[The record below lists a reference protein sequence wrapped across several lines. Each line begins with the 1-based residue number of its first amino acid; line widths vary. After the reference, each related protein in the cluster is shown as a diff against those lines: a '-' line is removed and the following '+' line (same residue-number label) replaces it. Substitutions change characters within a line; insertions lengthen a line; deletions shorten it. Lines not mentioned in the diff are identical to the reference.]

1 MMTLTLHIPALIVVN
16 LLMCSYIMPVL
27 ARWKKNWCIPVA
39 LGSVS
44 LSFIFAIFLAVKVSL
59 EGSFSYQLGGWAAPW
74 GIEFVVDHFS
84 VFMLLTLTG
93 VGLLILIYA
102 TQDLLHEIKTDVMG
116 WYYTL
121 YLLLMA
127 SMVGL
132 ALTNDLF
139 NLFVFVEICAI
150 SSCAIISIKENRECI
165 EASLKYLILSAV
177 GSGAMLLGIA
187 MIYMVTGHLNFTFVS
202 AALPEATALYPR
214 NIMAAMALFTAGI
227 GVKAALFPL
236 HVWLPDAHSSAP
248 SPSSA
253 ILSGL
258 VIKIYA
264 VVFIKLFLKIFPW
277 EVYEAIPL
285 MTIVLVMASVG
296 IIVGSMFAIVQEDIK
311 KMLAYSSVAQIGYV
325 FLGVALLSHNGV
337 LGGILHIFNHAL
349 MKSMLFMS
357 AGAIIYCTGI
367 RKISDL
373 KGIGT
378 KMPLVMTVFSIGAF
392 SMVGIPMT
400 NGFISKWYLAIG
412 ALDVNRPLYVAVI
425 LLSSLLNGVYYLPI
439 VVNAFFGERKEP
451 LQTPH
456 KLPLQMAIPLVILA
470 SAIIIT
476 GVFPKIML
484 GLADKAAVFLLN
496 SN

>member
-1 MMTLTLHIPALIVVN
+1 MTSLAVHFPALVVVN
-16 LLMCSYIMPVL
+16 LLICSFVMPVL
-27 ARWKKNWCIPVA
+27 DRWKKNLVIPVA
-39 LGSVS
+39 LGSMV
-44 LSFIFAIFLAVKVSL
+44 LSFVFSIHLAVRVSV
-59 EGSFSYQLGGWAAPW
+59 EGAFGYAMGGWVAPW

-93 VGLLILIYA
+93 VGLLILVYA
-102 TQDLLHEIKTDVMG
+102 TQDLVHELKEDVLG

-150 SSCAIISIKENRECI
+150 ASCAIISIKENRECI

-177 GSGAMLLGIA
+177 GSGGMLLGIA
-187 MIYMVTGHLNFTFVS
+187 MIYMVTGHLNFTHVTE
-202 AALPEATALYPR
+202 ALPQAFELYPR
-214 NIMAAMALFTAGI
+214 NIMVAMALFAAGI

-258 VIKIYA
+258 VIKVYA
-264 VVFIKLFLKIFPW
+264 AVFIKLFLKMFPW
-277 EVYEAIPL
+277 EAYEAIPL
-285 MTIVLVMASVG
+285 MTIVLIMSSVG
-296 IIVGSMFAIVQEDIK
+296 IVMGSMFAIVQEDIK

-325 FLGVALLSHNGV
+325 FLGIALLSQNGT

-349 MKSMLFMS
+349 MKSMLFMA
-357 AGAIIYCTGI
+357 AGAIIYCTGV
-367 RKISDL
+367 RRISDL

-378 KMPLVMTVFSIGAF
+378 KMPMVMSVFSIGAF

-412 ALDVNRPLYVAVI
+412 ALDVDKPLYVAVI

-439 VVNAFFGERKEP
+439 VVNAFFGEHKGNFQMSR
-451 LQTPH
+451 
-456 KLPLQMAIPLVILA
+456 KLPLQMAIPLIILA

-476 GVFPKIML
+476 GIFPRLML
-484 GLADKAAVFLLN
+484 DLADKAVLFLLN
-496 SN
+496 

>member
-1 MMTLTLHIPALIVVN
+1 MTALAAHVPALVVVN

-27 ARWKKNWCIPVA
+27 ARWKKHLCIPVA

-44 LSFIFAIFLAVKVSL
+44 FSFILSIFLTFQVSRQ
-59 EGSFSYQLGGWAAPW
+59 GAFSYALGGWAAPW

-93 VGLLILIYA
+93 VGLLILVYA
-102 TQDLLHEIKTDVMG
+102 TEDLIHELKQDVVG

-121 YLLLMA
+121 YLLLMG

-150 SSCAIISIKENRECI
+150 ASCAIISIKENRECI

-177 GSGAMLLGIA
+177 GSGGMLLGIA
-187 MIYMVTGHLNFTFVS
+187 MIYMVTGNLNFTYVTE
-202 AALPEATALYPR
+202 ALPQAFELYPR
-214 NIMAAMALFTAGI
+214 NIMVAMSMFTAGI

-264 VVFIKLFLKIFPW
+264 AVFIKIFLRMFPW
-277 EVYEAIPL
+277 DVYETVPL
-285 MTIVLVMASVG
+285 MTIVLIMSSVG
-296 IIVGSMFAIVQEDIK
+296 IVVGSMFAIVQEDIK

-325 FLGVALLSHNGV
+325 FLGIGLLSQNGT

-357 AGAIIYCTGI
+357 AGAIIYSTGV
-367 RKISDL
+367 RRISDL

-378 KMPLVMTVFSIGAF
+378 KMPLVMSVFSIGAF

-412 ALDVNRPLYVAVI
+412 ALDVDKPLYVAVI

-439 VVNAFFGERKEP
+439 VVNAFFGEGKESV
-451 LQTPH
+451 TVHH
-456 KLPLQMAIPLVILA
+456 KLPWKMTLPLIILA

-476 GVFPKIML
+476 GIFPKLML
-484 GLADKAAVFLLN
+484 GLADKAVMFLLN
-496 SN
+496 